1 MQRDAQ
7 FSGRGRPSFH
17 NDLQWI
23 EPLRFDVQ
31 ISHRQIARSRQNEM
45 AARIRDRG
53 GKNVMLIG
61 IAIRVKQ
68 ADPRVVRISIFNR
81 GGQGGA
87 LFNHCA
93 GNGSSIRIK
102 NRSSKISYIE
112 RLFDDD
118 EFILSTRKC
127 RVHEYE
133 CHRSK
138 SNEPHASTP
147 RPRRFF
153 WTGNAR
159 RSRAGW
165 SRCACLRLVPLPAQ
179 LRQTPRRRSSIRRP
193 GLLRRPGA

>member
-93 GNGSSIRIK
+93 GNGSSTRIK
-102 NRSSKISYIE
+102 NRSSKISCIE

-127 RVHEYE
+127 RVHQDE

-147 RPRRFF
+147 RPQRFS
-153 WTGNAR
+153 WTNTAR
-159 RSRAGW
+159 PSRAKS
-165 SRCACLRLVPLPAQ
+165 SRSACPRPVPAPAQ
-179 LRQTPRRRSSIRRP
+179 PRQTPMRRSLIRRP
-193 GLLRRPGA
+193 GLLPRPDA